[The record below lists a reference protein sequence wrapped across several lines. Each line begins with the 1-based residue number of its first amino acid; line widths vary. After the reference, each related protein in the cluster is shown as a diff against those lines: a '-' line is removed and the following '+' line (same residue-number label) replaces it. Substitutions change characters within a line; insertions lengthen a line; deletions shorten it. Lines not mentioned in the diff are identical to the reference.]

1 MLGDPKYKM
10 ELGNIESKFKALDK
24 KFKANL
30 HWDDQGLKMWKLSMN
45 PKVDQEIKQ
54 GLGEVSNDFQN
65 LERPGQKLA
74 AEFQKYQMDQE
85 LNAQQ
90 IAGRIDQAIY
100 KLDTPAHKAQL
111 QKIATRWNKLQMYVN
126 KEEQAILM
134 DLQAF
139 VQQPSVQG
147 ELNDLQMDV
156 SKEIN
161 EMDMRFKKFQME
173 IEHPSN
179 EIG

>member
-1 MLGDPKYKM
+1 
-10 ELGNIESKFKALDK
+10 
-24 KFKANL
+24 
-30 HWDDQGLKMWKLSMN
+30 
-45 PKVDQEIKQ
+45 
-54 GLGEVSNDFQN
+54 
-65 LERPGQKLA
+65 
-74 AEFQKYQMDQE
+74 
-85 LNAQQ
+85 
-90 IAGRIDQAIY
+90 
-100 KLDTPAHKAQL
+100 
-111 QKIATRWNKLQMYVN
+111 MYVN

-173 IEHPSN
+173 IENPSN